1 MLKCEDT
8 TNFPALGMPD
18 PDYCFNGTRT
28 REMSDEDFKVLTEL
42 RQRQND
48 INAFL
53 NMYQQQI
60 VLGDDER
67 SISQMT

>member
-1 MLKCEDT
+1 MLKCDAT

-28 REMSDEDFKVLTEL
+28 REMSDEDFRVLKEL
-42 RQRQND
+42 RQRQNY

-60 VLGDDER
+60 VLGDD
-67 SISQMT
+67 